1 MNETERDR
9 VTRRKINKKNRSNQ
23 RMKRERAKKTYPLY
37 LYTSF
42 RNWVRSNLH
51 ITESLVFIIHL
62 LISTHGSV
70 RTHTH
75 HFSIRFVLQTVEFCV
90 SLCSSRLTALI
101 IKWIKFSAYEK
112 RIKDVIWKKA
122 AHKSS
127 PHALHIRMKGGER
140 ERELMRVLNYG
151 PQLFC
156 VNGKLT
162 RIRIYGPILVTH
174 FFGAPSSIRTNYR
187 KTTRSKNKTNKSVW
201 SVELQELWSSE

>member
-1 MNETERDR
+1 MNRLCVKQYKRIGPVEWMKLNEIEWR
-9 VTRRKINKKNRSNQ
+9 VEKSTTKKPLKPKNEAYNVRKIREKKKTKQ
-23 RMKRERAKKTYPLY
+23 KRERAKKTYPLY

-70 RTHTH
+70 RTHTI
-75 HFSIRFVLQTVEFCV
+75 FRFALSCKPSNSVFFY
-90 SLCSSRLTALI
+90 SSRLTALI

-127 PHALHIRMKGGER
+127 PHALHIRMKGGR
-140 ERELMRVLNYG
+140 EKENW
-151 PQLFC
+151 C
-156 VNGKLT
+156 
-162 RIRIYGPILVTH
+162 
-174 FFGAPSSIRTNYR
+174 
-187 KTTRSKNKTNKSVW
+187 
-201 SVELQELWSSE
+201 EC